1 MLKDLKK
8 KKLLASLAKKGPG
21 LTSPA
26 VEGTP
31 LEEQG
36 ESPKYEKSEDES
48 AEAKKKKPLKGK

>member
-21 LTSPA
+21 LTSPP

-36 ESPKYEKSEDES
+36 ESPKYEKAEDEKH
-48 AEAKKKKPLKGK
+48 ENPKKKKK

>member
-1 MLKDLKK
+1 MLNDLKK

-21 LTSPA
+21 LTSHP

-36 ESPKYEKSEDES
+36 ESPAYEKNEDEKT
-48 AEAKKKKPLKGK
+48 ELPKKKKK